1 MRFRD
6 TFPPHPAFGHCLVN
20 GQISQG
26 PCVDLQISTDM
37 FTRRRRAETLVLSA
51 ETIRSMA
58 AHFGMVSEQVHLD
71 QLALTEAYREEN
83 SALNEKVAALMATLQ
98 AFGLPEPK
106 AVEEKP
112 KPAKKAAAKKPVT
125 E

>member
-6 TFPPHPAFGHCLVN
+6 TFPPHPALGHCLVN
-20 GQISQG
+20 GQISEG
-26 PCVDLQISTDM
+26 PCVDLQISTDT

-58 AHFGMVSEQVHLD
+58 AHFGMVAPEVHAD
-71 QLALTEAYREEN
+71 ALALVEAYREEN
-83 SALNEKVAALMATLQ
+83 TDLREKVAALMATLQ

-106 AVEEKP
+106 VEEKQ
-112 KPAKKAAAKKPVT
+112 KPAKKAAAKKPVA